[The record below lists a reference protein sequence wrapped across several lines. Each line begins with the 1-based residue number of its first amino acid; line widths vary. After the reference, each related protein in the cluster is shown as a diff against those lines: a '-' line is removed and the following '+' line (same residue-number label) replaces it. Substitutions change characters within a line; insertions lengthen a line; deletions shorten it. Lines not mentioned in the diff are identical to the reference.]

1 MSVLS
6 ARRGWFRIVPP
17 LLVAALV
24 AGGVA
29 FASASRSEGAPPS
42 LPSRTPEQLLA
53 DVSQANVPGLSGTVV
68 ETARLGLPEL
78 PATGGSAGGNGG
90 ASIAGLV
97 TGSHTIRVY
106 LKGQDKSRAA
116 ITGPLSESDVIHNG
130 RDLWL
135 YSSDQNA
142 VTHFRSNGN
151 NGPTGSAPE
160 TPAPGNAPVTPQQA
174 AHMVIQA
181 ITPTTQ
187 VQVERNLRVAGR
199 DAYQLRLRPK
209 DPGSLIDSVV
219 LAVDGATKVPLRVQ
233 VLAKGKQDPAFEV
246 GFTQVQFRAPS
257 DDVFDFTP
265 PPGAKVTEGKLPGH
279 AGNGQA
285 APKPNAGATP
295 NPDAAEAPRV
305 IGEGWTAVL
314 VLPNGGTLGNGGPG
328 GSPAP
333 NGSSGSEG
341 SAPNGPNASKSPNG
355 TPNQSE
361 LLAQLLRTATPVHGA
376 FGSGR
381 LLRTTLVTVLLTDN
395 GRLYA
400 GAVTPEAIQA
410 AAAKPLPAPEA
421 PRIGNR

>member
-1 MSVLS
+1 MSVPS
-6 ARRGWFRIVPP
+6 ARRGWFRLIPP

-24 AGGVA
+24 AGGIA

-53 DVSQANVPGLSGTVV
+53 DVSQASVPGLSGTVV

-78 PATGGSAGGNGG
+78 PAIGGAAGGHGG
-90 ASIAGLV
+90 ASLTGLV
-97 TGSHTIRVY
+97 AGSHTVRVW

-116 ITGPLSESDVIHNG
+116 ITGPLSESDIIHNG

-135 YSSDQNA
+135 YSSEQNA
-142 VTHFRSNGN
+142 VTHFHNS
-151 NGPTGSAPE
+151 GPSGAAPE
-160 TPAPGNAPVTPQQA
+160 PPASGSPPVTPQQA

-209 DPGSLIDSVV
+209 DPSSLVDSVV
-219 LAVDGATKVPLRVQ
+219 LAVDGANKVPLRVQ

-265 PPGAKVTEGKLPGH
+265 PSGAKVNEGKLPGH
-279 AGNGQA
+279 DGSGQGG
-285 APKPNAGATP
+285 APMPNPGASPNA
-295 NPDAAEAPRV
+295 NAADAPRV
-305 IGEGWTAVL
+305 IGDGWTAVL
-314 VLPNGGTLGNGGPG
+314 VLPNVGALTSNGPG
-328 GSPAP
+328 QPSGS
-333 NGSSGSEG
+333 NGSSGANG
-341 SAPNGPNASKSPNG
+341 SKGSQNEAD
-355 TPNQSE
+355 
-361 LLAQLLRTATPVHGA
+361 LLGRLLGSATPVHGA

-381 LLRTTLVTVLLTDN
+381 LLRTTLLTVLVTDN

-410 AAAKPLPAPEA
+410 AAAKPLPAPVA
-421 PRIGNR
+421 PGSGNR

>member
-1 MSVLS
+1 M
-6 ARRGWFRIVPP
+6 IPP

-24 AGGVA
+24 AGGIA

-53 DVSQANVPGLSGTVV
+53 DVSQASVPGLSGTVV

-78 PATGGSAGGNGG
+78 PAIGGGAGRNGSA
-90 ASIAGLV
+90 SLTGLV
-97 TGSHTIRVY
+97 TGSHTVRVW

-116 ITGPLSESDVIHNG
+116 ITGPLAESDIIHNG

-135 YSSDQNA
+135 YSSEQNA
-142 VTHFRSNGN
+142 VTHFRNL
-151 NGPTGSAPE
+151 GPSGAAPE
-160 TPAPGNAPVTPQQA
+160 PPASGSPPVTPQQA

-209 DPGSLIDSVV
+209 DPSSLVDSVV
-219 LAVDGATKVPLRVQ
+219 LAVDGATRVPLRVQ

-265 PPGAKVTEGKLPGH
+265 PPGAKVTEGQPPGH
-279 AGNGQA
+279 AESGHGGA
-285 APKPNAGATP
+285 AVPGSGASP
-295 NPDAAEAPRV
+295 AADAPRV
-305 IGEGWTAVL
+305 IGDGWTAVL
-314 VLPNGGTLGNGGPG
+314 VLPNAGALGNGGTG
-328 GSPAP
+328 GPRAP
-333 NGSSGSEG
+333 SGSEG
-341 SAPNGPNASKSPNG
+341 AGPNG

-361 LLAQLLRTATPVHGA
+361 LLARFLRTATPVHGA

-381 LLRTTLVTVLLTDN
+381 LLRTTLLTVLVTDN

-421 PRIGNR
+421 PRGGRP

>member
-1 MSVLS
+1 M
-6 ARRGWFRIVPP
+6 IPP

-24 AGGVA
+24 AGGIA

-78 PATGGSAGGNGG
+78 PAIGGATGGNGS
-90 ASIAGLV
+90 ASLTGLV
-97 TGSHTIRVY
+97 SGSHTVRVW
-106 LKGQDKSRAA
+106 LKGQEKSRAA
-116 ITGPLSESDVIHNG
+116 ITGPLAESDIIHNG

-142 VTHFRSNGN
+142 VTHFRSSG
-151 NGPTGSAPE
+151 GTAAPE
-160 TPAPGNAPVTPQQA
+160 PPASGTAPVTPQQA

-181 ITPTTQ
+181 ITPSTQ

-199 DAYQLRLRPK
+199 DAYQLRLRPR
-209 DPGSLIDSVV
+209 DASSLVDSVV

-265 PPGAKVTEGKLPGH
+265 PPGAKVTEGQLPGH
-279 AGNGQA
+279 AGGGHGTPMPNSGPAQA
-285 APKPNAGATP
+285 A
-295 NPDAAEAPRV
+295 DAPRA
-305 IGEGWTAVL
+305 IGDGWTTVL
-314 VLPNGGTLGNGGPG
+314 VLPNAGALGSGGPA
-328 GSPAP
+328 AP
-333 NGSSGSEG
+333 NGSGE
-341 SAPNGPNASKSPNG
+341 PNGSGGSKGSGGFKGSGNAADLVG
-355 TPNQSE
+355 
-361 LLAQLLRTATPVHGA
+361 QLLRTATPVHGA

-381 LLRTTLVTVLLTDN
+381 LLRTPLLTVLLTDN

-421 PRIGNR
+421 PRIGKR

>member
-24 AGGVA
+24 AGGIA

-78 PATGGSAGGNGG
+78 PAIGGSAGGNGG

-97 TGSHTIRVY
+97 TGSHTIRVWM
-106 LKGQDKSRAA
+106 KGEDKARAA
-116 ITGPLSESDVIHNG
+116 ITGPMAESDIIHNG

-142 VTHFRSNGN
+142 VTHFHN
-151 NGPTGSAPE
+151 NGPSAAAPQ
-160 TPAPGNAPVTPQQA
+160 TPAPGNPPVTPQQA

-181 ITPTTQ
+181 ITPTTE

-209 DPGSLIDSVV
+209 DSSSLVDSVV
-219 LAVDGATKVPLRVQ
+219 LAVDGTTKVPLRVQ

-257 DDVFDFTP
+257 DDVFDFTA
-265 PPGAKVTEGKLPGH
+265 PPGAKVTQGELPGQ

-285 APKPNAGATP
+285 APTPSPGAKPNV
-295 NPDAAEAPRV
+295 NPADLPRV
-305 IGEGWTAVL
+305 IGDGWTAVL
-314 VLPNGGTLGNGGPG
+314 VLPNAGALTNGGPG
-328 GSPAP
+328 GPQAP

-341 SAPNGPNASKSPNG
+341 SGPNGR
-355 TPNQSE
+355 PNQGE
-361 LLAQLLRTATPVHGA
+361 LLARLLGSATPVHGA

-410 AAAKPLPAPEA
+410 AAAQPLPAPGA